1 MRALQMLF
9 IASMVTASLA
19 WAQSPGLEGTFV
31 SKASGQAV
39 IDAAI
44 DAGVAKMNF
53 IKRPIA
59 RNRLKSTN
67 IAYGRVTIQRSP
79 ETISVQFDANAP
91 VVMPLDGTAVKWT
104 RADGEVF
111 DVEAQWHDGRLVQT
125 FKSEDG
131 QRVNTFTIADADTLV
146 LDVAVSSPQLPAPVK
161 YQLQFARGP

>member
-1 MRALQMLF
+1 MRAIPWLLTAF
-9 IASMVTASLA
+9 LVAAPLAS
-19 WAQSPGLEGTFV
+19 AQSPGLEGTFA

-59 RNRLKSTN
+59 RKRLKSTN
-67 IAYGRVTIQRSP
+67 IAYGRVAIQRSAQ
-79 ETISVQFDANAP
+79 TISVQFDANPP

-111 DVEAQWHDGRLVQT
+111 DVHAQWQDARLVQT

-131 QRVNTFTIADADTLV
+131 QRVNTFTIADAGTLV
-146 LDVAVSSPQLPAPVK
+146 LDVAVSSPQLPSPVE
-161 YQLQFARGP
+161 YRLQFARSP